1 VKALRASRAEPS
13 PARRAHGLWSR
24 AGTCAV
30 LLLLAS
36 LVAGAAPQSI
46 TGAVERVF
54 DGDSMIVRARGRDI
68 EVRLAEIDAPEK
80 GQPYADTSRKAL
92 QGMVLGKKVRLQ
104 VLEVD
109 RYGRTVA
116 RAYRLSD
123 DAWINAEMVRRGH
136 AWVYRRHVR
145 DKHLYDIEREARM
158 RQAGLWALPEAQRT
172 PPWEWRRSHPR

>member
-68 EVRLAEIDAPEK
+68 EVRLAEIDTPEK

-92 QGMVLGKKVRLQ
+92 QGMVLGKKVRLTYWKASRS
-104 VLEVD
+104 VLPCRPTSSRPAVEV
-109 RYGRTVA
+109 TV
-116 RAYRLSD
+116 R
-123 DAWINAEMVRRGH
+123 V
-136 AWVYRRHVR
+136 
-145 DKHLYDIEREARM
+145 
-158 RQAGLWALPEAQRT
+158 LPEKENANGSSDHT
-172 PPWEWRRSHPR
+172 